1 MAFSIT
7 IIGMGACGVAAFA
20 EATIRLAAAPLP
32 GVELHLVSRDDDPGP
47 GLAFGTDQPGHL
59 LNTESRLMGLYANEP
74 EHFRKWL
81 ADRRPLMPDE
91 VEYAPARNMES
102 ISARSCGMPMI
113 GRAMPIFPF
122 TSTLPKR
129 SRSAVIATPHWC
141 V

>member
-59 LNTESRLMGLYANEP
+59 LNTESRLM
-74 EHFRKWL
+74 
-81 ADRRPLMPDE
+81 
-91 VEYAPARNMES
+91 
-102 ISARSCGMPMI
+102 
-113 GRAMPIFPF
+113 
-122 TSTLPKR
+122 
-129 SRSAVIATPHWC
+129 
-141 V
+141 